1 MKLRIWNSLCYAV
14 LLLVPFFI
22 EAKIIET
29 ATVNTI
35 IPFVDDETWLL
46 VDLDNTTF
54 EGKQALGHT
63 EWFYDKAHI
72 HMKNGMTLEE
82 ATRECYPEWI
92 EIQKV
97 CAVKPVETAF
107 IPALT
112 RLQEQGIVIM
122 GLTHRQPSLVD
133 STLRHVNSL
142 GLSFVDSA
150 PVKDTLI
157 VPSQTPT
164 KYIQGILFTGE
175 YNKKGE
181 IFVRFLS
188 IINQK
193 PKKIVFIDDKR
204 SHVEEVERALMGLG
218 IEYIGVHYTAI
229 EHVEKVYFPEIAEF
243 QHKFLSQILSNDAAL
258 LLMEHGLE

>member
-1 MKLRIWNSLCYAV
+1 
-14 LLLVPFFI
+14 
-22 EAKIIET
+22 
-29 ATVNTI
+29 
-35 IPFVDDETWLL
+35 
-46 VDLDNTTF
+46 
-54 EGKQALGHT
+54 
-63 EWFYDKAHI
+63 
-72 HMKNGMTLEE
+72 MTLEE

-92 EIQKV
+92 EVQKV
-97 CAVKPVETAF
+97 CPVKPVEATF
-107 IPALT
+107 IPELCL
-112 RLQEQGIVIM
+112 LQQHGIVVM

-133 STLRHVNSL
+133 STLRQVNSL
-142 GLSFVDSA
+142 GLNFFDSA
-150 PVKDTLI
+150 PVKDSFV
-157 VPSQTPT
+157 VPSETPT
-164 KYIQGILFTGE
+164 KYAQGILFTGE

-204 SHVEEVERALMGLG
+204 SHVEEVEMALIGQE

-243 QHKFLSQILSNDAAL
+243 QHKVLNKILSNEGAL

>member
-1 MKLRIWNSLCYAV
+1 MGVTISRILLAV
-14 LLLVPFFI
+14 TLLMPFII

-29 ATVNTI
+29 VTI
-35 IPFVDDETWLL
+35 ENIVPLIDNDTWLL

-63 EWFYDKAHI
+63 EWFYDKAHAK
-72 HMKNGMTLEE
+72 MRSGMTLEE

-92 EIQKV
+92 EVQKI
-97 CAVKPVETAF
+97 CPVKPVEEAF
-107 IPALT
+107 IPALSLLKQ
-112 RLQEQGIVIM
+112 RGIVIM

-133 STLRHVNSL
+133 STLRQVASL
-142 GLSFVDSA
+142 GLSFHDSA
-150 PVKDTLI
+150 PVKNTFA
-157 VPSQTPT
+157 VPSETPT
-164 KYIQGILFTGE
+164 MYTEGILFTGE
-175 YNKKGE
+175 YNKKGV

-204 SHVEEVERALMGLG
+204 SHVEEVEKALMGQG

-229 EHVEKVYFPEIAEF
+229 EHVEKVYSPAIAEF
-243 QHKFLSQILSNDAAL
+243 QYKFLNTILSNDGAL
-258 LLMEHGLE
+258 LLMQHGLE

>member
-1 MKLRIWNSLCYAV
+1 MG
-14 LLLVPFFI
+14 
-22 EAKIIET
+22 EAKIVET
-29 ATVNTI
+29 VTVDNI
-35 IPFVDDETWLL
+35 IPLIDKDTWLL

-63 EWFYDKAHI
+63 EWFYDKARKK
-72 HMKNGMTLEE
+72 MKSGMTLEE

-92 EIQKV
+92 EVQKV
-97 CAVKPVETAF
+97 CPVKPVEAAF
-107 IPALT
+107 IPELML
-112 RLQEQGIVIM
+112 LQEQGIVIM

-133 STLRHVNSL
+133 STLRQVNSL
-142 GLSFVDSA
+142 GLNFFDSA
-150 PVKDTLI
+150 PVKESFV
-157 VPSQTPT
+157 VPSETPT
-164 KYIQGILFTGE
+164 KYVQGILFTGE

-204 SHVEEVERALMGLG
+204 SHVEEVETALIGQG

-229 EHVEKVYFPEIAEF
+229 EHVEKVYSPQIAEF
-243 QHKFLSQILSNDAAL
+243 QYKIFNKILSNESAL